1 MAAKIVLLG
10 LLGAM
15 VASTITGPP
24 SGSLPGVALG
34 SEPLLLVERTLAFFA
49 AWLAIVV
56 VVAQALKGHLPV
68 EVSGRGVRYVEAS
81 TAGETQA
88 RIEAV
93 VRRHEVEIEALRRG
107 LVKVDKQLAAA
118 SERID

>member
-1 MAAKIVLLG
+1 MAAKLVIVG
-10 LLGAM
+10 LLVAM
-15 VASTITGPP
+15 AASAVTGPP

-34 SEPLLLVERTLAFFA
+34 SEPLLIVERTIAFFA

-56 VVAQALKGHLPV
+56 VIAQALKGHLPV

-107 LVKVDKQLAAA
+107 LVKLDKERAGAF
-118 SERID
+118 ERID